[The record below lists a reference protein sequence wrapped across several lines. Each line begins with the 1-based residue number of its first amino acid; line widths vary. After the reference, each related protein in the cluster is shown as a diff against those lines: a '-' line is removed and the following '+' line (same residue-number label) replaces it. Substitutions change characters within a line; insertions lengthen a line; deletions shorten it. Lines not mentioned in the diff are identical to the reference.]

1 MSYEGHCICGRIRV
15 LLEQQPPSSLVCHCH
30 NCSRSGGGSS
40 INYVL
45 HKEEVTIQDPQS
57 SLKVYEDSNTVSGN
71 HIQRKFCSNC
81 GRLVPCSPILYLL
94 LAQLAENKDSPIM
107 TESPSLPGKAIVKA
121 SLFDVISQPD
131 KELFTADRQAWKGA
145 VEGAK
150 QE

>member
-1 MSYEGHCICGRIRV
+1 MPYEGHCICGRIRV
-15 LLEQQPPSSLVCHCH
+15 LLEQQPPSSLVCHCR

-45 HKEEVTIQDPQS
+45 HKEEIAIQDPQS
-57 SLKVYEDSNTVSGN
+57 SLKVYVDTNTVSGN

-81 GRLVPCSPILYLL
+81 GSPI
-94 LAQLAENKDSPIM
+94 I
-107 TESPSLPGKAIVKA
+107 TETPSFPGKAIVKA
-121 SLFDVISQPD
+121 SLFDVISRPD
-131 KELFTADRQAWKGA
+131 EEVFTDRRQAWEEP